1 MLRWELLKEAV
12 EAGLPA
18 EHVLFDT
25 WFCSPSALVKIKQ
38 ELHLDVVAMAKK
50 SYKVHYLYQG
60 EKKSVKDIYKQ
71 NKKRRGRSRY
81 LLSVEAEVVRTTSA
95 FLSGWSS
102 YATAT
107 SATSTWYW

>member
-1 MLRWELLKEAV
+1 MELLKEAV

-60 EKKSVKDIYKQ
+60 EKKVRQGYLQAEQEASRPFQVSSV
-71 NKKRRGRSRY
+71 R
-81 LLSVEAEVVRTTSA
+81 
-95 FLSGWSS
+95 
-102 YATAT
+102 
-107 SATSTWYW
+107 